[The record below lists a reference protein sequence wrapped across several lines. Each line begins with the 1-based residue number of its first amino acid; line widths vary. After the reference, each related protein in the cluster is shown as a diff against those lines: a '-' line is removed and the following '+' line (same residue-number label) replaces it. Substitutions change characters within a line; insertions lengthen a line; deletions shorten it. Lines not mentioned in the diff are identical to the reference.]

1 MPRKSGENLRR
12 YRNMSVVIDALRQ
25 FNWTN
30 KHVLVACSG
39 GVDSMVLLH
48 GLLEI
53 GLKPN
58 VLHVNYG
65 LRGADSDADE
75 QLVSDFARRHDLNLQ
90 IHHCPTDLT
99 QQPGTNLQSAAR
111 EFRRKYFHHWTA
123 HSPNHVVVLAH
134 HGNDQVETFFLQLY
148 RGSGT
153 FGLGGMHPER
163 HQLIRPFLELEKA
176 DLVGYAVENN
186 VNWREDTSNASS
198 KYLRNLFRNEL
209 LPALTKDQPQLNQ
222 NVLLLMRLFRERQTE
237 ITDRID
243 EMSSRWKEKGELSC
257 DHWLQLT
264 EEEQVAFL
272 HSIAF
277 PVWTRIRF
285 IELAKGRTNTRFL
298 VGKNEVIKQD
308 SLTIVQQQSRSDF
321 PWDFK
326 IEKIEILPSTFD
338 KWTVY
343 LDQDCLSGELYLR
356 PPESDDRIDTVGMK
370 GSQSVKEVLKD
381 FGIPLTKRADFPVLT
396 DGKAV
401 LWLPGVK
408 VGRSALATP
417 RSNIILKVSMKPFV

>member
-1 MPRKSGENLRR
+1 
-12 YRNMSVVIDALRQ
+12 MSVVIDVLRQ

-53 GLKPN
+53 GLKPD

-75 QLVSDFARRHDLNLQ
+75 QLVTDVARIHHLNLQ
-90 IHHCPTDLT
+90 IYHCPTDLT
-99 QQPGTNLQSAAR
+99 QQAGTNLQSAAR
-111 EFRRKYFHHWTA
+111 EFRRAHFHQWTA
-123 HSPNHVVVLAH
+123 QSPNHIVALAH

-163 HQLIRPFLELEKA
+163 HQLIRPFLELDKA
-176 DLVGYAVENN
+176 DLIGYATENN
-186 VNWREDTSNASS
+186 VSWREDTSNASS

-209 LPALTKDQPQLNQ
+209 LPVLTKDQPELHQ
-222 NVLLLMRLFRERQTE
+222 NVLLIMRLFRERQVE
-237 ITDRID
+237 ITDRIA
-243 EMSSRWKEKGELSC
+243 EMSSCWKEKGELSC

-277 PVWTRIRF
+277 PVWARSRFTELTHGRI
-285 IELAKGRTNTRFL
+285 ATRFF
-298 VGKNEVIKQD
+298 VGNNEVIKQD
-308 SLTIVQQQSRSDF
+308 AFTIVQQRSSSDF

-343 LDQDCLSGELYLR
+343 LDQDRLSGELYLR
-356 PPESDDRIDTVGMK
+356 VPASGDRIDAVGMK

-381 FGIPLTKRADFPVLT
+381 FGIPLGKRADFPVLT

-408 VGRSALATP
+408 VGRSALATVH
-417 RSNIILKVSMKPFV
+417 SNIILKVSMKPFV